1 MTYKK
6 PVKILVIDDEKVI
19 RKSFRYFLED
29 YDHEVIEAKDGG
41 EGLRLFEKEKVDL
54 ILVDLRMPVI
64 DGLEVLEIVSKKSP
78 DMPII
83 VVSGTG
89 VIADAVEALRIGA
102 WDYLFKPIEDMSVLL
117 HAVEKALE
125 RARLINENRMYQEH
139 LESEVAKRTEEL
151 EKANKELQQINIRL
165 RQLVNS
171 TRDLSV
177 CTEVDSFGVRLLEEF
192 GRHMTAEG
200 GSLYFV
206 EDDGL
211 HLVHVLDPGHAPD
224 FIPFP
229 LKKGSVFQ
237 KILEEREPKLICHIN
252 SLKEICPSGWNGYK
266 SASALIFP
274 LFDDSGKIIGILSL
288 HSKKLASFTKQDKEI
303 GLILASYSCEAL
315 RAAKTTEAL
324 KESEEKFAKIF
335 QYSPDAIIIT
345 RISDGSFID
354 GNDAFFK
361 ITGFTP
367 GDMINKNI
375 AHQSILENF
384 GPGEPL
390 IGRIGDKDECINLHT
405 NFRGKDGTTM
415 PVLFSCRKVEISK
428 EKCLLTIIRDMTAH
442 HQLEKQLIHAQK
454 MEAIGRFTGGIAH
467 DFNNMLSP
475 ILGYTEILLMGMPP
489 GTKEHDYLI
498 QIQKASQRARDLT
511 RQLLA
516 FSRRQVLEVK
526 PIDLS
531 KVLHDLKKIL
541 RRMVREN
548 IGLEF
553 FLESSLGTVKADISQ
568 IEQVIMNLVINA
580 QDAMEDGGSLTIE
593 TANIVLDK
601 AYAKMHPGVKP
612 GSYVML
618 SFSDTG
624 HGMDNETLK
633 RVFEPFFT
641 TKKKGKGTGLGLATV
656 FGIIKQHGGSIWVYS
671 EIGHGTTFKIYLPR
685 INEKIENEKN
695 DDNFKRKGHGIE
707 TILVVEDDEMVR
719 TLACQMLTVNNYTAI
734 EAKDA
739 ETSLELV
746 KKHDGPIHLLLTDVI
761 MPKIN
766 GKELYDRLKAIIPE
780 LKVLYMSGYTD
791 NVIAK
796 HGVLEQG
803 INFIQ
808 KPFSLQGLLKKV
820 RSVLDEV

>member
-1 MTYKK
+1 MTCNK
-6 PVKILVIDDEKVI
+6 PVKILVIDDEKLI

-29 YDHEVIEAKDGG
+29 HDYEVIEAKNGK
-41 EGLRLFEKEKVDL
+41 EGLTLFEMENPDI

-64 DGLEVLEIVSKKSP
+64 DGLEVLERVSKKSP

-83 VVSGTG
+83 VISGTG
-89 VIADAVEALRIGA
+89 VMADAVEALKAGA

-125 RARLINENRMYQEH
+125 RSRLINENRMYQEH
-139 LESEVAKRTEEL
+139 LESEIAKRTQEL
-151 EKANKELQQINIRL
+151 EKANKELQHINTRL
-165 RQLVNS
+165 RQLVES
-171 TRDLSV
+171 TQDLSV
-177 CTEVDSFGVRLLEEF
+177 CTEVDKFGIRLLEEF
-192 GRHMTAEG
+192 GRHMGAEG

-211 HLVHVLDPGHAPD
+211 HLVHALDPSHAPG

-229 LKKGSVFQ
+229 LKKGSIFQ
-237 KILEEREPKLICHIN
+237 KIFEERKPKLICNID
-252 SLKEICPSGWNGYK
+252 SLEEISPSGWNGYK

-274 LFDDSGKIIGILSL
+274 LFDDSGNIIGILSL

-315 RAAKTTEAL
+315 KTAKTAEAL

-354 GNDAFFK
+354 GNNAFFK

-367 GDMINKNI
+367 KDMINKNM

-384 GPGEPL
+384 DSDEPL
-390 IGRIGDKDECINLHT
+390 TEKIKNEKECVNINA
-405 NFRGKDGTTM
+405 NFIQKDGNVI

-428 EKCLLTIIRDMTAH
+428 EKCILTIIRDMTAR

-454 MEAIGRFTGGIAH
+454 MESIGRFTGGIAH

-489 GTKEHDYLI
+489 GTKEYDYLV

-531 KVLHDLKKIL
+531 KVIYDLKKIL

-548 IGLEF
+548 IELEF
-553 FLESSLGTVKADISQ
+553 FLESSGTVKADISQ

-580 QDAMEDGGSLTIE
+580 QDAMENGGNLTIE
-593 TANIVLDK
+593 TANVILDK
-601 AYAKMHPGVKP
+601 AYANMHPGVKP
-612 GSYVML
+612 GPHVML

-633 RVFEPFFT
+633 HVFEPFFT

-656 FGIIKQHGGSIWVYS
+656 FGIIKQHGGNIWVYS
-671 EIGHGTTFKIYLPR
+671 EIGHGTTFKIYLPTVD
-685 INEKIENEKN
+685 EKIEEKGN
-695 DDNFKRKGHGIE
+695 KKNFDKKDYGIE
-707 TILVVEDDEMVR
+707 TIMVVEDDEMVR
-719 TLACQMLTVNNYTAI
+719 TLACQMLTVNNYTVI
-734 EAKDA
+734 CVDDA
-739 ETSLELV
+739 ESSFDIVT
-746 KKHDGPIHLLLTDVI
+746 KYDGTIDLLLTDVI

-766 GKELYDRLKAIIPE
+766 GKQLYKKIKTIMPDI
-780 LKVLYMSGYTD
+780 KVLYMSGYTD

-796 HGVLEQG
+796 HGVLDTG

-808 KPFSLQGLLKKV
+808 KPFSMQGLLKKV
-820 RSVLDEV
+820 RNVLDDV